1 MKKYILLCVL
11 CFLCGASQAQ
21 KIRIKTGIE
30 VLKDQ
35 NFKCLE
41 GKRVGLITNPTGVDN
56 QMKSTIDILHEAPNV
71 NLVALFGPEHGVRGD
86 GHQRCHHRIA
96 RIFPLRQNPQGYT
109 GDVERH

>member
-1 MKKYILLCVL
+1 MKKIIIISLLCL
-11 CFLCGASQAQ
+11 LCGSVVQAQ

-56 QMKSTIDILHEAPNV
+56 QMKSTIDILHEA
-71 NLVALFGPEHGVRGD
+71 
-86 GHQRCHHRIA
+86 
-96 RIFPLRQNPQGYT
+96 
-109 GDVERH
+109 